1 LKIDPH
7 PALEIAE
14 AAAVQIEARKRR
26 RGYS

>member
-7 PALEIAE
+7 PELEIAE
-14 AAAVQIEARKRR
+14 TAARSIEASKRR